1 MRYRIV
7 STRNTLMMHIDVIKN
22 MYLTYLDN
30 FEESDLYTSRME
42 KMLVKIT
49 QIARTITNN
58 VPNKFMINAPPI
70 YVYHNDAIIN

>member
-1 MRYRIV
+1 MRYRIL
-7 STRNTLMMHIDVIKN
+7 STTNTLMMHIDVIKS

-58 VPNKFMINAPPI
+58 VPNNFMINAPPI

>member
-1 MRYRIV
+1 MRYRIL
-7 STRNTLMMHIDVIKN
+7 STTNTLMIHIDVIKS

-58 VPNKFMINAPPI
+58 VPNNFMINAPPI